1 MSRRRSFPLSHFR
14 AAIGWLAFSII
25 AVVVAVCSGLLTA
38 QSTDGGHST
47 SGPLITFTLDF
58 PDSTP
63 SHYSLAV
70 DEAGHATYEST
81 VKVEASDDQTYRT
94 EFVVSAGNRGHIF
107 ELTKQA
113 KYFSGKVDSGN
124 QKIAFTGAK
133 ILSYQDGQRS
143 FTAHYNYSSLEP
155 VRKLTTLFQNMAGTL
170 EYGRKLTYY
179 HRYQK
184 LALDDELK
192 QMEAQAKNNQLSEL
206 QGVAAILQ
214 EIVDDSSVI
223 NGTRARAKEL
233 IQMGSVAASA
243 H

>member
-1 MSRRRSFPLSHFR
+1 MTRRSFPFWLPRTVNCRR
-14 AAIGWLAFSII
+14 AFC
-25 AVVVAVCSGLLTA
+25 AVVFVVTVIAGLLAA
-38 QSTDGGHST
+38 QSTDGAHPA

-63 SHYSLAV
+63 FHYSLAV
-70 DEAGHATYEST
+70 DETGHATYEST
-81 VKVEASDDQTYRT
+81 VKVEESDDQTYRT
-94 EFVVSAGNRGHIF
+94 EFVVSAGNRERIF
-107 ELTKQA
+107 EWAKQA
-113 KYFSGKVDSGN
+113 KYFSGKIDSGN

-133 ILSYQDGQRS
+133 ILSYQNGQRS
-143 FTAHYNYSSLEP
+143 STVRYNYSALEP
-155 VRKLTTLFQNMAGTL
+155 VRQLTTLFQNMAGTM

-192 QMEAQAKNNQLSEL
+192 QMEAQAKNNQLSEI
-206 QGVAAILQ
+206 QGLASILQ

-233 IQMGSVAASA
+233 IQMGSVAASR